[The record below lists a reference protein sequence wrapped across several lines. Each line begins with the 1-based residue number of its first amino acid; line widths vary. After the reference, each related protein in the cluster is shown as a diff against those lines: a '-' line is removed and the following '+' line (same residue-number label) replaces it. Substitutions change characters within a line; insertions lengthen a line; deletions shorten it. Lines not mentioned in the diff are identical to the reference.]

1 MTDIDRSVIEALRR
15 GEDRAYAA
23 VIDALHG
30 PVYRFLLRLCRDS
43 GLAEDMTQE
52 TFLAVWQGIGSYQG
66 RSKFKTWV
74 FGIAYHQHLRQRDK
88 RTVETVELNESDL
101 SDLSD
106 PSDLSVAVAEAEEHA
121 LIRRAV
127 YALPNPY
134 REVVCLIHLDGL
146 TYRDVAEVL
155 GVPIGTVKS
164 RMNGAFKLLRE
175 KLGECGVQ
183 DNDVRQPEG
192 VPGRPTEIL

>member
-1 MTDIDRSVIEALRR
+1 MTDIDRSVIEALGR

-30 PVYRFLLRLCRDS
+30 PVYRFLMRLCRDS

-88 RTVETVELNESDL
+88 RAVETVELVESDMSDASDL
-101 SDLSD
+101 SDLST
-106 PSDLSVAVAEAEEHA
+106 VVAEAEEHA

-127 YALPNPY
+127 YGLPNPY

-146 TYRDVAEVL
+146 TYREVAEVL
-155 GVPIGTVKS
+155 DIPIGTVKS

-175 KLGECGVQ
+175 KLGECEVEG
-183 DNDVRQPEG
+183 DDVRQPEG
-192 VPGRPTEIL
+192 VPGRRTEVL